1 MKGKS
6 KILKALGVIAIAGSA
21 FIATACSGFGPQ
33 TDSSTTTSQNTDTST
48 TQIDTQKLDK
58 VTDISYDASSK
69 VLSWSEV
76 KHANGYNVDVDGS
89 VQKVDTNS
97 MYFVPVQTTSSIKVQ
112 AYDKNDKYITSD
124 WSDTFTYTIPDQEK
138 LTLAEVNTFVNNFKS
153 SYKLKSIT
161 SMYITSADSKYYK
174 GVLHAQGVFT
184 VNGNDKTV
192 DMERRYDEEI
202 KSLSDAMTQKAQST
216 SIENEYTLA
225 DYNSAQYL
233 IDSNSYAGKM
243 EEYRQQGWDFSVVS
257 SCVGY
262 KSNNS
267 FRIFATYKLNKG
279 NDTKYLQNEIACGIN
294 NESTSEEI
302 NYTTKLLNT
311 SDRRIEELS
320 CNECTEENGL
330 LTLAQLLE
338 ENQAQ
343 KTASAK
349 KSNTNNST
357 NYSYN
362 DGGMEF

>member
-1 MKGKS
+1 MKVKS
-6 KILKALGVIAIAGSA
+6 KFLKIIGSLALAGTA
-21 FIATACSGFGPQ
+21 FIASSCSAFNSNSSG
-33 TDSSTTTSQNTDTST
+33 SSTSTGTSQG
-48 TQIDTQKLDK
+48 QTQKLGK
-58 VTDISYDASSK
+58 VTNISYDASTK
-69 VLSWSEV
+69 ILSWSLV
-76 KHANGYNVDVDGS
+76 DHANQYNLNINGS
-89 VQKVDTNS
+89 VQKVDSNS
-97 MYFVPVQTTSSIKVQ
+97 MYFVPVQKTSSVKVQ
-112 AYDKNDKYITSD
+112 AYDTNGEYITSD
-124 WSDTFTYTIPDQEK
+124 WSDTFTYTIPDQKK

-153 SYKLKSIT
+153 SYKLKRIT

-243 EEYRQQGWDFSVVS
+243 EEYRQRGWDFSVVS
-257 SCVGY
+257 SCAGY
-262 KSNNS
+262 RDKDFYLIYS
-267 FRIFATYKLNKG
+267 TYKLTKG
-279 NDTKYLQNEIACGIN
+279 SETKYIQNEVNCTIVDLD
-294 NESTSEEI
+294 SSVK
-302 NYTTKLLNT
+302 NYTTKLLNS
-311 SDRRIEELS
+311 SDRFLTEIS
-320 CNECTEENGL
+320 CNECTEENRL

-349 KSNTNNST
+349 KSNTNIST

>member
-1 MKGKS
+1 MKEKS
-6 KILKALGVIAIAGSA
+6 KFLKIIGSLALAGTA
-21 FIATACSGFGPQ
+21 FIAASCSGLNSN
-33 TDSSTTTSQNTDTST
+33 SSGNSGTSQGQ
-48 TQIDTQKLDK
+48 TQRLDK
-58 VTDISYDASSK
+58 VTDISYDASTK
-69 VLSWSEV
+69 ILSWSLV
-76 KHANGYNVDVDGS
+76 DHANQYNLDINGS

-97 MYFVPVQTTSSIKVQ
+97 IYFVPVQKTSLVKVQ
-112 AYDKNDKYITSD
+112 AYDTNGEYITSD

-138 LTLAEVNTFVNNFKS
+138 LTLAEVNTFVNGFKS

-262 KSNNS
+262 RSGDS
-267 FRIFATYKLNKG
+267 FMLYATYKLNKG
-279 NDTKYLQNEIACGIN
+279 NETKYIQNEMDCGIDN
-294 NESTSEEI
+294 PSTSEKI

-311 SDRRIEELS
+311 SDRTVEELS